1 MSAPGAIG
9 RDAGS
14 EFSKGWRVLLAAMM
28 GVACGASP
36 IPFNS
41 IGFFLRPLNAE
52 FGWSFAELSA
62 GIAIFGVVA
71 ALLAPVYGSLADRYG
86 VRPVALLSLTAF
98 GFAFAAFAFTPNALA
113 GYYALWFVVGLI
125 GIGSTPVT
133 WSRAV
138 NLWFVGNRGLALGI
152 MLVGTSLAAMV
163 VPRLTEH
170 FIAEYGWRWAFP
182 LLAMLPLFV
191 ALPLAFLF
199 FREPRP
205 EERPRALTAV
215 PGGELLGIKLRDA
228 VRGHR
233 FWLIFLSILC
243 VAFAYGGAHFH
254 MVEILGLQGFSRPAA
269 AGIMGWLGASILV
282 GRVLAGFLLDRFWA
296 PLVTLPLL
304 SLPAISCVLLA
315 GDGLTWPVALFAAV
329 LLGLAAGAESD
340 LIAYL
345 ASRYFGMAHYGKIYG
360 MLYMAFG
367 LASAASPAAYG
378 WVRDTNG
385 DYDAMLTIAMGL
397 FVVGAVMLL
406 GLGRYPE
413 LRDSQPSRA

>member
-1 MSAPGAIG
+1 MSAALESRTVAP
-9 RDAGS
+9 S
-14 EFSKGWRVLLAAMM
+14 EFARGWRVLLAAMI

-41 IGFFLRPLNAE
+41 IGFFLGPLNAE
-52 FGWSFAELSA
+52 FGWSFFQVSA
-62 GIAIFGVVA
+62 GITIYGVVA
-71 ALLAPVYGSLADRYG
+71 ALLAPVFGSLADRHG
-86 VRPVALLSLTAF
+86 ARRVALLSLAAF
-98 GFAFAAFAFTPNALA
+98 GLAFASFAFTPNALL
-113 GYYALWFVVGLI
+113 GYYALWLVVGLI

-138 NLWFVGNRGLALGI
+138 NLWFVSNRGLALGI
-152 MLVGTSLAAMV
+152 MLVGTSLAAMT

-170 FIAEYGWRWAFP
+170 FIAEFGWRWAFP

-215 PGGELLGIKLRDA
+215 TGGELLGIKLRDA

-233 FWLIFLSILC
+233 FWLIFFSILF
-243 VAFAYGGAHFH
+243 VAFAYGGIHFH
-254 MVEILGLQGFSRPAA
+254 MVEILGLQGFSRPQA
-269 AGIMGWLGASILV
+269 AGVMGWLGLSILV

-304 SLPAISCVLLA
+304 SLPAISCALLA
-315 GDGLTWPVALFAAV
+315 GDGLTWPTALFAAV

-345 ASRYFGMAHYGKIYG
+345 AGRYFGMAHYGKIYG

-378 WVRDTNG
+378 WVRDANG
-385 DYDAMLTIAMGL
+385 NYDAILTVAMGL
-397 FVVGAVMLL
+397 FVVGAVLLL
-406 GLGRYPE
+406 GLGKYPE
-413 LRDSQPSRA
+413 LRAEASRV